1 MSHIPYHTVK
11 YLMVTEKS
19 SALAEQGTY
28 VFCVDRRARKEH
40 VKQAVEAIY
49 KVHVERVNMM
59 TMPPKRRAV
68 RKGIAGNRTRHK
80 KAIVTLKEGDRI
92 VIA

>member
-1 MSHIPYHTVK
+1 MIRSPHTVVK
-11 YLMVTEKS
+11 HLMVTEKG
-19 SALAEQGTY
+19 SALAENGTY
-28 VFCVDRRARKEH
+28 VFCVDRRARKTH

-49 KVHVERVNMM
+49 KVRVERVNMM

-68 RKGIAGNRTRHK
+68 RKGITGNRPRHK